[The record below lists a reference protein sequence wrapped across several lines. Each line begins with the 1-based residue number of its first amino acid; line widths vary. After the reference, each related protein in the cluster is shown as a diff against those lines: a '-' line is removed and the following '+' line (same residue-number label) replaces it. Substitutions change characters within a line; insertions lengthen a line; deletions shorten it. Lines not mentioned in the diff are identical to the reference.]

1 MRRIGTWLL
10 AFLIAAAVYIFF
22 IAKPSVNPRFEP
34 SLSDRDIPNIST
46 RGSFE
51 KGATPAPGSEP
62 YTAEGAIPG
71 LTDTCASEVMIVV
84 HGFNN
89 SRDKAMNRFGVA
101 RQSLLQNDYKG
112 AVVGFSWDADT
123 QHDPYSMTGY
133 RTGREHALDA
143 GVRLARA
150 IEKMKEAC
158 PLMKVRLIGYSMGAR
173 VALESLLTVKT
184 TIDSIHL
191 VGAAIDNEEVELGKR
206 YGAAIE
212 RSAGRVFN
220 YFSREDSKL
229 GLFYWA
235 KEGDRALGKA
245 DIEHKARAP
254 KNYVSVESSKELPE
268 VDKAGN
274 VVSKGKLGRNHSG
287 YLGTRNDRGELTDDG
302 VMNLVARDAN

>member
-1 MRRIGTWLL
+1 MRRPATWII
-10 AFLIAAAVYIFF
+10 AILIAAAIYIFF

-34 SLSDRDIPNIST
+34 SLTDREVPYIST

-51 KGATPAPGSEP
+51 EGAIPVSDPKPFT
-62 YTAEGAIPG
+62 TEGAIPG
-71 LTDTCASEVMIVV
+71 ITDTCASEVMIVV

-89 SRDKAMNRFGVA
+89 SEDKAMNRFGVA
-101 RQSLLQNDYKG
+101 RQSLLKNDYKG

-123 QHDPYSMTGY
+123 QYDPYSMTGY

-143 GVRLARA
+143 GIRLARA
-150 IEKMKEAC
+150 IEAMKEKC
-158 PLMKVRLIGYSMGAR
+158 PLMKVRVIGYSMGAR
-173 VALESLLTVKT
+173 VALESLLTTKT

-235 KEGDRALGKA
+235 REGDRALGKA
-245 DIEHKARAP
+245 DIEHKDRAP
-254 KNYVSVESSKELPE
+254 KNYISVQSSEELPE
-268 VDKAGN
+268 IDKAGN
-274 VVSKGKLGRNHSG
+274 VVVKGKLGRNHSG
-287 YLGTRNDRGELTDDG
+287 YLGTRNDKGELTDDG